1 MKRRYATI
9 VTMARPTVHDDDL
22 RTRLLETTAEIIDRD
37 GADRVA
43 LREVARAAGT
53 STSAVYTLFGGKSE
67 LLAAVIEHAFRSF
80 GDAQLAAEP
89 HGIRALG
96 EAYRAWALA
105 HPALFRLM
113 FGDRMPA
120 EHAAVE
126 AVALQSLTPLVRT
139 VSGIRPG
146 AAEAAQRD
154 AVIIWSQVHGAVAL
168 ELAQAAPPGVDW
180 DAVYAGL
187 LDVVERSLA

>member
-1 MKRRYATI
+1 
-9 VTMARPTVHDDDL
+9 MARPTVHDDDL

-80 GDAQLAAEP
+80 CDAQLAAEP